1 MANVK
6 KTKVTCFNCNSRYR
20 LNLDKV
26 PPGKTSFK
34 CFKCGEQVQILDRV
48 LPPAEEPAPAKPEEQ
63 KAAAPA
69 AAVAPALPE
78 MPEEAWEEDRDD
90 DDEGG
95 DSWLAIYGDMMS
107 ILMIFFVLLFA
118 ISSVDKG
125 KFQVVMESVSK
136 ALGGNY
142 SYQPKPGPGA
152 SKQKVPLEK
161 PVAKVVQGAKAEGAA
176 MAKLKSELQKV
187 IQQAAMEGKF
197 AVKDEPKG
205 MVLIGRDQ
213 AMFDSGSA
221 GLKPEIKPFL
231 TELGAIL
238 KKSRHDITVE
248 GHTDNVPIKTDR
260 FPSNWELSVMRATNV
275 VHFLLTQCG
284 LPPGR
289 VSAAGYSYYRPRYPF
304 DSEDAAK
311 NRRIEIL
318 VKRRYDPEVVKDI
331 SGAAKALK

>member
-1 MANVK
+1 MAETK

-34 CFKCGEQVQILDRV
+34 CFKCGEQVQILDLV
-48 LPPAEEPAPAKPEEQ
+48 LPKAEEAAPKTTEEQ
-63 KAAAPA
+63 KTAAQAPA
-69 AAVAPALPE
+69 AAPPP

-90 DDEGG
+90 EDEGG

-136 ALGGNY
+136 ALGGSY
-142 SYQPKPGPGA
+142 SYQPKPEPGA
-152 SKQKVPLEK
+152 SKTKVPMEK
-161 PVAKVVQGAKAEGAA
+161 PVAKVMQGAKAESAA
-176 MAKLKSELQKV
+176 MAQLKEELGKA

-221 GLKPEIKPFL
+221 SIKPEIKPFL
-231 TELGAIL
+231 TKLGDIL
-238 KKSRHDITVE
+238 KKSGHDITVE
-248 GHTDNVPIKTDR
+248 GHTDNLPIKNER

-275 VHFLLTQCG
+275 VHFLLSSCG

-304 DSEDAAK
+304 DSENAAK

-318 VKRRYDPEVVKDI
+318 VKRRYDPEVIKDI

>member
-1 MANVK
+1 M
-6 KTKVTCFNCNSRYR
+6 
-20 LNLDKV
+20 
-26 PPGKTSFK
+26 
-34 CFKCGEQVQILDRV
+34 DRV
-48 LPPAEEPAPAKPEEQ
+48 LPAAEKEAPEASREAKPAAAAAAA
-63 KAAAPA
+63 AAAP
-69 AAVAPALPE
+69 PLPE
-78 MPEEAWEEDRDD
+78 DAWEEDREEEDD
-90 DDEGG
+90 GG

-136 ALGGNY
+136 ALGGSY
-142 SYQPKPGPGA
+142 SHQAKPESGP
-152 SKQKVPLEK
+152 SQEKVPMEK
-161 PVAKVVQGAKAEGAA
+161 PMSKMMQGAKNESAA
-176 MAKLKSELQKV
+176 MSRLKDELQQ
-187 IQQAAMEGKF
+187 IIRQAAMQGKF

-205 MVLIGRDQ
+205 MVLIGRDL

-221 GLKPEIKPFL
+221 DIKPQIKPFL
-231 TELGAIL
+231 TRLGEVL
-238 KKSRHDITVE
+238 KQSGHDITVE

-275 VHFLLTQCG
+275 VHFLLTSCG

-289 VSAAGYSYYRPRYPF
+289 VSAAGYSYYRPRHPF
-304 DSEDAAK
+304 DSKDAAK

-318 VKRRYDPEVVKDI
+318 IKRRYDPELIKDL